1 VKLRR
6 KGSWQYVSNEYLDQ
20 LEEHARVCN
29 SAVFLLERMNMRSGT
44 YMAVARAA
52 KELRDTPSDS
62 DRYESRVLVLNHLLG
77 EAETTR
83 YSYDWFKGVHD
94 SLKEAA
100 IRYEYRF
107 TS

>member
-1 VKLRR
+1 MK
-6 KGSWQYVSNEYLDQ
+6 
-20 LEEHARVCN
+20 
-29 SAVFLLERMNMRSGT
+29 
-44 YMAVARAA
+44 AVARAA
-52 KELRDTPSDS
+52 REVRDTPRDS
-62 DRYESRVLVLNHLLG
+62 VGYESRVLVLNHLLG
-77 EAETTR
+77 EAEGME